1 MWHCSL
7 MALQD
12 NISTQWLLSFRRE
25 WSTAKMQQLEMVYRD
40 KDKSEDSSDFQ
51 LVAIS

>member
-1 MWHCSL
+1 
-7 MALQD
+7 
-12 NISTQWLLSFRRE
+12 
-25 WSTAKMQQLEMVYRD
+25 MQQLEMVYRD